1 MKNLLYIGNELELRG
16 GAPTSIDSLT
26 PLLKKEGFEVKTSSA
41 KENQLLRLS
50 EMMISIIRNKSWAD
64 FVLIDTYSTRNFW
77 YAILTAELCKKL
89 NLDYILLLHGGGL
102 PGRLKNT
109 PKLSASLFKKA
120 KLNIAPSRYLFE
132 EFRQAGF
139 TNIKYIPNSI
149 FLEDY
154 SFRIRKAI
162 KPKLL
167 WVRAFAEIYNP
178 ILAIKVLE
186 ELLKEYPEAELCMVG
201 PDKDESY
208 KECFNY
214 AESNKLPVKF
224 LGKLTK
230 QEWTGLSKE
239 YDIFINTTNV
249 DNTPVSIIEAMA
261 LGFPIISTNVGG
273 IPYLLRDKETGLLV
287 APKDKSTMVDAI
299 STLLKNPDLAENLSG
314 NARLQAEK
322 FDWKI
327 VKNEWKKVFLGRLY

>member
-1 MKNLLYIGNELELRG
+1 M
-16 GAPTSIDSLT
+16 
-26 PLLKKEGFEVKTSSA
+26 
-41 KENQLLRLS
+41 
-50 EMMISIIRNKSWAD
+50 
-64 FVLIDTYSTRNFW
+64 
-77 YAILTAELCKKL
+77 
-89 NLDYILLLHGGGL
+89 
-102 PGRLKNT
+102 
-109 PKLSASLFKKA
+109 
-120 KLNIAPSRYLFE
+120 
-132 EFRQAGF
+132 
-139 TNIKYIPNSI
+139 
-149 FLEDY
+149 
-154 SFRIRKAI
+154 
-162 KPKLL
+162 
-167 WVRAFAEIYNP
+167 
-178 ILAIKVLE
+178 AIKVLE

>member
-64 FVLIDTYSTRNFW
+64 VVLIDTYSTRNFW
-77 YAILTAELCKKL
+77 YALLTAELCNKL

-120 KLNIAPSRYLFE
+120 KLNIAPSRYLFK
-132 EFRQAGF
+132 EFQQAGF
-139 TNIKYIPNSI
+139 KNIEYIPNSI
-149 FLEDY
+149 FLKDY
-154 SFRIRKAI
+154 SFKIRNVI

-167 WVRAFAEIYNP
+167 WVRAFAKIYNP

-186 ELLKEYPEAELCMVG
+186 ELLKEYPKAELCMVG
-201 PDKDESY
+201 PEKDESF
-208 KECFNY
+208 KECFKY

-224 LGKLTK
+224 TGKLTK
-230 QEWTGLSKE
+230 QEWIDLSKE
-239 YDIFINTTNV
+239 YDIFLNTTNV
-249 DNTPVSIIEAMA
+249 DNTPVSLIEAMA

-273 IPYLLRDKETGLLV
+273 IPYLIKDQKTGLLV
-287 APKDKSTMVDAI
+287 PAKNKSAMVHAI
-299 STLLKNPDLAENLSG
+299 GTLLKNQNLAESLSQ
-314 NARLQAEK
+314 NARNQSEK
-322 FDWKI
+322 FDWEI
-327 VKNEWKKVFLGRLY
+327 VKNEWKEVLLG

>member
-1 MKNLLYIGNELELRG
+1 MKNLLYIGNELEPRG

-64 FVLIDTYSTRNFW
+64 VVLIDTYSTRNFW
-77 YAILTAELCKKL
+77 YALLTAELCSKL

-120 KLNIAPSRYLFE
+120 KLNIAPSLYLFK
-132 EFRQAGF
+132 EFQQAGF
-139 TNIKYIPNSI
+139 KNIEYIPNSI
-149 FLEDY
+149 FLKDY
-154 SFRIRKAI
+154 SFKIRKVI

-178 ILAIKVLE
+178 MLAIKVLE

-201 PDKDESY
+201 PEKDESY

-224 LGKLTK
+224 TGKLTK
-230 QEWTGLSKE
+230 QEWTRSFK
-239 YDIFINTTNV
+239 
-249 DNTPVSIIEAMA
+249 
-261 LGFPIISTNVGG
+261 G
-273 IPYLLRDKETGLLV
+273 I
-287 APKDKSTMVDAI
+287 
-299 STLLKNPDLAENLSG
+299 
-314 NARLQAEK
+314 
-322 FDWKI
+322 
-327 VKNEWKKVFLGRLY
+327 

>member
-41 KENQLLRLS
+41 KKNQLLRLS

-64 FVLIDTYSTRNFW
+64 VVLIDTYSTRNFW
-77 YAILTAELCKKL
+77 YAILTAELCSKL

-102 PGRLKNT
+102 PERLKNT

-120 KLNIAPSRYLFE
+120 KLNIAPSLYLFK
-132 EFRQAGF
+132 EFQQAGF
-139 TNIKYIPNSI
+139 GNIKYIPNSI
-149 FLEDY
+149 FLKDY
-154 SFRIRKAI
+154 SFKIREVI

-186 ELLKEYPEAELCMVG
+186 ELLKEYPDAELCMVG
-201 PDKDESY
+201 PEKDESFG
-208 KECFNY
+208 ECFSY
-214 AESNKLPVKF
+214 AEKNKLPVKF
-224 LGKLTK
+224 TGKLTK
-230 QEWTGLSKE
+230 QKWTDLSNE
-239 YDIFINTTNV
+239 YDIFLNTTNV
-249 DNTPVSIIEAMA
+249 DNTPVSLIEAMA

-273 IPYLLRDKETGLLV
+273 IPYLLKDKETGLLV
-287 APKDKSTMVDAI
+287 APENKSVMVDAI
-299 STLLKNPDLAENLSG
+299 STLLENSNLAEKLSQ
-314 NARLQAEK
+314 NARHQSEK
-322 FDWKI
+322 FDWEI
-327 VKNEWKKVFLGRLY
+327 VKNDWKKVLR

>member
-1 MKNLLYIGNELELRG
+1 MKNLLYIGNELEPRG

-64 FVLIDTYSTRNFW
+64 VVLIDTYSTRNFW
-77 YAILTAELCKKL
+77 YALLTAELCSKL

-102 PGRLKNT
+102 PERLKNT

-120 KLNIAPSRYLFE
+120 KLNIAPSLYLFQ
-132 EFRQAGF
+132 EFQQAGF
-139 TNIKYIPNSI
+139 KNIEYIPNSI

-154 SFRIRKAI
+154 SFKIRKVI
-162 KPKLL
+162 KPTLL

-178 ILAIKVLE
+178 MLAIKVLE
-186 ELLKEYPEAELCMVG
+186 ELFKEHPEAELCMVG
-201 PDKDESY
+201 PEKDDSY
-208 KECFNY
+208 KECFKY

-224 LGKLTK
+224 TGKLTK
-230 QEWTGLSKE
+230 PEWTDLSKQ
-239 YDIFINTTNV
+239 YDIFLNTTNV

-261 LGFPIISTNVGG
+261 LGFPIISTRVGG
-273 IPYLLRDKETGLLV
+273 IPYLLKDKETGLLV
-287 APKDKSTMVDAI
+287 PSKNKLAMVDAI
-299 STLLKNPDLAENLSG
+299 KSLLENPNLAENLSQ
-314 NARLQAEK
+314 NARNQAEK
-322 FDWKI
+322 FDWEI
-327 VKNEWKKVFLGRLY
+327 VKRQCKEVLR